1 MKMEKP
7 RYKPKNERVNSGGF
21 VSLRE
26 QRQSLDI
33 PGKMMHGA
41 GGRENHRPPGRE
53 CKSDQSEPCDLKPR
67 FAFRSNLHDAALA
80 GKRSR
85 HVQIPGDVKRE
96 ALRPPQPAVEG
107 ARGAVRIDLV
117 DAVKAGCGRP
127 GYEQIPMRAKGEVIR
142 RNTGFQCGK
151 HENLLVA
158 RDFEDRATAVADIQ
172 VLLAV
177 KRDPGG

>member
-1 MKMEKP
+1 MKMETTRQKQ
-7 RYKPKNERVNSGGF
+7 KKERVNSGEF

-41 GGRENHRPPGRE
+41 GGRENHSPPGRE
-53 CKSDQSEPCDLKPR
+53 CKSHQSEPCDLKAR
-67 FAFRSNLHDAALA
+67 FALRSNLHDAALA

-85 HVQIPGDVKRE
+85 HVQIPSDVKRE
-96 ALRPPQPAVEG
+96 ALGPPQPAVER

-117 DAVKAGCGRP
+117 DAVEAGCGRP

-142 RNTGFQCGK
+142 RNAGLQRCK
-151 HENLLVA
+151 HENLLA
-158 RDFEDRATAVADIQ
+158 PRDFEDGAAAVAALQ
-172 VLLAV
+172 
-177 KRDPGG
+177 

>member
-26 QRQSLDI
+26 QGQSLDI

-53 CKSDQSEPCDLKPR
+53 CKSHQSEPCDLKAR
-67 FAFRSNLHDAALA
+67 FARGSSLHDAALA

-85 HVQIPGDVKRE
+85 HIQIPSDVKRE
-96 ALRPPQPAVEG
+96 ALGPPQPAVER

-117 DAVKAGCGRP
+117 DAVEAGCGRP
-127 GYEQIPMRAKGEVIR
+127 GSEQIPMPSKGEWM
-142 RNTGFQCGK
+142 G
-151 HENLLVA
+151 
-158 RDFEDRATAVADIQ
+158 
-172 VLLAV
+172 
-177 KRDPGG
+177 